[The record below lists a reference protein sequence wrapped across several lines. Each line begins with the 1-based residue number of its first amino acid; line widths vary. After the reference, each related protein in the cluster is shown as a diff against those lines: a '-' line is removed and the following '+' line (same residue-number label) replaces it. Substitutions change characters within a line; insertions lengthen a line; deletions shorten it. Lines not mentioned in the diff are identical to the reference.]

1 MNRTLL
7 IVLLFGWTRL
17 AAGQDLVQSA
27 RTLPPLSPGAAVDV
41 VQADRQ
47 IVPGRVVSVSPSSL
61 VVQTAD
67 GVHQFPVGEVAEIWR
82 FERHSPWKPLLI
94 GSAVTVAL
102 MGMAQAGQGD
112 CRDPK
117 SPCATDGPVTGGDY
131 VAAAAFGAGVGAA
144 ISLIG
149 RRRALIYSVDNAE
162 GEAVPAAGE
171 TGPPPAEWV
180 AMTSAVG
187 PGARVA
193 VDVAKRRFEGLV
205 VSVADSTMTLRMEGR
220 TYVIAR
226 QAIRRVTRP
235 AEMSRWWVLGAPAVG
250 AVHGAVLGVLF
261 TLPYCLTRDEDD
273 AQDRCAGTTAGI
285 GSGIGAVLYG
295 VLAWRATRSRV
306 LYDVSATHRTP
317 SNSVVEPII
326 TRGGAGI
333 RYLRRF

>member
-1 MNRTLL
+1 
-7 IVLLFGWTRL
+7 
-17 AAGQDLVQSA
+17 
-27 RTLPPLSPGAAVDV
+27 LPPLSPGAAIDV

-47 IVPGRVVSVSPSSL
+47 IVPGRVVSASSAG
-61 VVQTAD
+61 VVVETPD
-67 GVHQFPVGEVAEIWR
+67 GVRRFPATEVAEIWKL
-82 FERHSPWKPLLI
+82 ERRSPWKPVLI
-94 GSAVTVAL
+94 GSAVGAL
-102 MGMAQAGQGD
+102 LAAAAQAGQGD
-112 CRDPK
+112 CHDPT
-117 SPCATDGPVTGGDY
+117 SLCATDGPVTGGDY

-205 VSVADSTMTLRMEGR
+205 VSVADSAMTLRMEGR
-220 TYVIAR
+220 TYVVAR

-250 AVHGAVLGVLF
+250 AVHGAVLGVLV
-261 TLPYCLTRDEDD
+261 TLPYCATRDEDD
-273 AQDRCAGTTAGI
+273 AQDRCAGTAAGI
-285 GSGIGAVLYG
+285 GSGIVAVLYG
-295 VLAWRATRSRV
+295 VLAWRATRSHV
-306 LYDVSATHRTP
+306 LYDVSATHRTR